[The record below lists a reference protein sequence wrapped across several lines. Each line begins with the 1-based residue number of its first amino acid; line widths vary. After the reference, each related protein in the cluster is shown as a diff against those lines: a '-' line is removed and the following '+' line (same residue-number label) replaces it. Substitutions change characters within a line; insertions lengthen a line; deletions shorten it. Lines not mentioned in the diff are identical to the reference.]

1 MAVEPA
7 SSAMSRIGILKTY
20 KLFIGGTFPRSESG
34 RSIEV
39 RNLGGDVFAHACRAS
54 RKDLRE
60 AVEAA
65 SKVQG
70 GWASATAYLRG
81 QILYRMAEMLEGKRA
96 EFGNAAHDL
105 YTGAWERKTKSIALR
120 EQGEQ
125 WDAEYRSTLELDAAI
140 DRLVHYA
147 GWTDKFQ
154 QVLGCAN
161 PVAGPYYNFTIPE
174 ATGVVGVIA
183 PDDWP
188 LLGLVSLIAPPLC
201 AGCTVVVLA
210 SEPNPIPGAIFGE
223 VCATSDVPPGV
234 INVLTGLREELIPHF
249 ASHRGINAIHAAN
262 VSAAHATVLREG
274 AAENLKRVVVR
285 ELPSGAGRRAG
296 GWFDDETCESPWWIE
311 PFVEMKTVWHP
322 SSS

>member
-1 MAVEPA
+1 MPERLSIP
-7 SSAMSRIGILKTY
+7 KTY
-20 KLFIGGTFPRSESG
+20 KLFIGGAFPRSESG

-39 RNLGGDVFAHACRAS
+39 KDVGGETIAHVCRAS

-65 SKVQG
+65 GKAQP
-70 GWASATAYLRG
+70 GWSGATAHLRG
-81 QILYRMAEMLEGKRA
+81 QILYRMAEMLEGKRGEFIESLGGPPA
-96 EFGNAAHDL
+96 E
-105 YTGAWERKTKSIALR
+105 R
-120 EQGEQ
+120 
-125 WDAEYRSTLELDAAI
+125 ELDAAI

-147 GWTDKFQ
+147 GWADKFV

-183 PDDWP
+183 PDAWP
-188 LLGLVSLIAPPLC
+188 LLGMVSLIAPPLC
-201 AGCTVVVLA
+201 AGCTVAVLA
-210 SEPNPIPGAIFGE
+210 SEANPIPAPIFGE

-234 INVLTGLREELIPHF
+234 VNVLTGIREELVPHF
-249 ASHRGINAIHAAN
+249 ASHRGIGAIHAAGL
-262 VSAAHATVLREG
+262 SSDDARVLREG
-274 AAENLKRVVVR
+274 VAENLKRVVIR
-285 ELPSGAGRRAG
+285 DLARGSGRRAG

-322 SSS
+322 SGA

>member
-1 MAVEPA
+1 MAPDKE
-7 SSAMSRIGILKTY
+7 I
-20 KLFIGGTFPRSESG
+20 
-34 RSIEV
+34 
-39 RNLGGDVFAHACRAS
+39 DV
-54 RKDLRE
+54 
-60 AVEAA
+60 
-65 SKVQG
+65 
-70 GWASATAYLRG
+70 
-81 QILYRMAEMLEGKRA
+81 
-96 EFGNAAHDL
+96 
-105 YTGAWERKTKSIALR
+105 
-120 EQGEQ
+120 
-125 WDAEYRSTLELDAAI
+125 AI

-147 GWTDKFQ
+147 GWADKLV

-201 AGCTVVVLA
+201 AGCSVVVLA
-210 SEPNPIPGAIFGE
+210 SEANPIPGAIFGE

-234 INVLTGLREELIPHF
+234 VNVLTGLRDELVPHF
-249 ASHRGINAIHAAN
+249 ASHRGIDAIHAAN
-262 VSAAHATVLREG
+262 VSQEHAAILREG

-285 ELPSGAGRRAG
+285 DLPRGTGVRAG

>member
-1 MAVEPA
+1 
-7 SSAMSRIGILKTY
+7 MSQRLGVTKTY
-20 KLFIGGTFPRSESG
+20 KLFVGGKFPRSESG
-34 RSIEV
+34 RSVEV
-39 RNLGGDVFAHACRAS
+39 RNLGGDVFAHVCRGS

-65 SKVQG
+65 GKALP
-70 GWASATAYLRG
+70 GWSGATAYLRG
-81 QILYRMAEMLEGKRA
+81 QILYRMAEMVEGKRG
-96 EFGNAAHDL
+96 EFGEGTEARRHGG
-105 YTGAWERKTKSIALR
+105 TEGAERACGHADVAMAPES
-120 EQGEQ
+120 EV
-125 WDAEYRSTLELDAAI
+125 DASI

-147 GWTDKFQ
+147 GWADKFV

-161 PVAGPYYNFTIPE
+161 AVAGPYYNFTIPE

-183 PDDWP
+183 PDACP

-210 SEPNPIPGAIFGE
+210 SESNPIPGAIFGE

-234 INVLTGLREELIPHF
+234 VNVLTGLREELVPHF
-249 ASHRGINAIHAAN
+249 ASHRGIDAIHAAN
-262 VSAAHATVLREG
+262 VSPEQGVVLREG

-285 ELPSGAGRRAG
+285 DLPGGAGTGAG
-296 GWFDDETCESPWWIE
+296 GWFDDEACEGPWWIE

-322 SSS
+322 SGA